1 MNKVCRDIILVWG
14 SVSCSYHY
22 RQANRMLHVPVPI
35 STDYNYPGCCSLDGR
50 YKQAKLELIK
60 IVQYGPFCAF

>member
-1 MNKVCRDIILVWG
+1 MNKVCREIILVRG

-22 RQANRMLHVPVPI
+22 RQANRMLTVPI
-35 STDYNYPGCCSLDGR
+35 STDYNYPSCCSLDGR
-50 YKQAKLELIK
+50 YTQAKLDLIK